1 MPDRYYSADPIEG
14 PTVTLGGSEAH
25 HLLHV
30 VRAKAGLP
38 IILFDGHGGEFEAEI
53 AQCNR
58 TTVDLAVGSRQPIER
73 ELPFQLTLAVALP
86 KGDRQR
92 WLVEKLVELG
102 ATRLIPLRTV
112 RSVRGAGES
121 TTKLT
126 RYVIEASKQCGR
138 NRLMEIGSLVDLSEL
153 LEADSSRRR
162 VVAHPGGR
170 SLAKIDFQAAGDV
183 LIAVGPEGGFTEEEL
198 SQSLEAGWEAVDLGN
213 RILRVETAAIAL
225 ASVVALE

>member
-1 MPDRYYSADPIEG
+1 MPDRYYSADPVEG

-30 VRAKAGLP
+30 VRAKTGLQ
-38 IILFDGHGGEFEAEI
+38 IVLFDGHGGEFEAEVT
-53 AQCNR
+53 QCRR
-58 TTVDLAVGSRQPIER
+58 TTVELTVGSRQPIER

-102 ATRLIPLRTV
+102 ATRLVPLRTA
-112 RSVRGAGES
+112 RSVRGAGDS

-126 RYVIEASKQCGR
+126 RYVVEASKQCGR
-138 NRLMEIGSLVDLSEL
+138 NRLMEIAPLIDFAEL
-153 LEADSSRRR
+153 LKAVASTRR
-162 VVAHPGGR
+162 VLAHPGGR
-170 SLAKIDFQAAGDV
+170 PFTEIDFPTAHDV
-183 LIAVGPEGGFTEEEL
+183 SIAVGPEGGFTENEL
-198 SQSLEAGWEAVDLGN
+198 GQSLEAGWKTVDLGV

-225 ASVVALE
+225 ASAVALK